1 MNPLFLIFL
10 VLVPSLSWAA
20 SGDPDAS
27 FGGGDGIVQTPFA
40 VFSAASDIEIQK
52 DGRIVVVGTAD
63 EGTGLDF
70 AVIRYKAD
78 GSLDDTFGTGGIV
91 LTPVVPN
98 ESDAARALDIQEDGS
113 LIVAGKSSFNDF
125 VVVRYSSAGVL
136 DPEFG
141 QDGVFRLPGADI
153 SDSLGGMAVQ
163 PDGKIVLGGT
173 KNMAIA
179 ALRLLADGSALDPD
193 FGTGGIATASLGGDG
208 GQGRAMALQPDGKVL
223 VAGRNFTDQDTVV
236 VRFDGEGSQ
245 EMGFGGVGF
254 AQQSLVPGIDW
265 AEVVAVQDDGKIVAA
280 CLTSGVTNDMGVVR
294 FNGAGTPDLDF
305 SGDGFLVEPVAS
317 GQDIPSGL
325 AFQADGRILVV
336 GSAFEGMEG
345 AFGVMRLNSDGSLD
359 GSFSGDGKN
368 RVVAGADAEARAV
381 AVTSDGRILMAG
393 VAGDQI
399 TLVRLEGDSADLSAT
414 LTADPAGVETGD
426 PVTLTAVIS
435 NGSAG
440 PVGGVTMSASIPAGL
455 VVEETTPA
463 CAGTSALQCPLG
475 TLAAGGSATVTI
487 EVRPNAAGTYSPQV
501 SVSGQAV
508 DPVPANNSA
517 SASVTVTEP
526 EPGPGPGSGPGPG
539 PEDSSSGGCSLW
551 PK

>member
-20 SGDPDAS
+20 SGEPDAT

-40 VFSAASDIEIQK
+40 VSSFAADLEIQK
-52 DGRIVVVGTAD
+52 DGKIVVVGTAD
-63 EGTGLDF
+63 EGTGSDF
-70 AVIRYKAD
+70 AVIRYHAD

-136 DPEFG
+136 DPNFG
-141 QDGVFRLPGADI
+141 QGGVFRLPGADI

-163 PDGKIVLGGT
+163 PDGKIILGGVR
-173 KNMAIA
+173 NQAIA
-179 ALRLLADGSALDPD
+179 ALRLLADGSSLDPD

-208 GQGRAMALQPDGKVL
+208 GEGRAMALQPDGKVL

-265 AEVVAVQDDGKIVAA
+265 AEAVALQDDGKIVAA

-294 FNGAGTPDLDF
+294 FNGDGTPDPGF
-305 SGDGFLVEPVAS
+305 SGDGFLVEPLAS
-317 GQDIPSGL
+317 GQDIANGL

-336 GSAFEGMEG
+336 GSAYEGMEG
-345 AFGVMRLNSDGSLD
+345 AFGVMRLNPDGSLD

-414 LTADPAGVETGD
+414 LGADPAGVETGD
-426 PVTLTAVIS
+426 PVTLTAVIA
-435 NGSAG
+435 NGAG
-440 PVGGVTMSASIPAGL
+440 IPVGGVTLAASIPSGL
-455 VVEETTPA
+455 TVEGTTPP
-463 CAGTSALQCPLG
+463 CTGTSELECPLG
-475 TLAAGGSATVTI
+475 LLAAGGAATVTI
-487 EVRPNAAGTYSPQV
+487 EVRANAAGTFSPQV

-508 DPVPANNSA
+508 DPNSGNNT
-517 SASVTVTEP
+517 ASVSITVT
-526 EPGPGPGSGPGPG
+526 EPGPGPGPEPGSPT
-539 PEDSSSGGCSLW
+539 SSSGGCSLVF
-551 PK
+551 